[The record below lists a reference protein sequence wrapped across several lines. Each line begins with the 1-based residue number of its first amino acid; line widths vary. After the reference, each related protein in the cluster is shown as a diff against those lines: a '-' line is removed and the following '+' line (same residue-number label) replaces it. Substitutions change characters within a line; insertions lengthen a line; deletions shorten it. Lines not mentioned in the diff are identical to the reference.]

1 MLGVVEFGTLPKE
14 LQCGHRKFTG
24 MVVFA
29 RALATMPCMSYK
41 CAVRSQIATT
51 EGLAPLVQ

>member
-14 LQCGHRKFTG
+14 LRCSHRKFTG

-29 RALATMPCMSYK
+29 RALATVPCKSLK
-41 CAVRSQIATT
+41 CAVCSQIATT
-51 EGLAPLVQ
+51 ESLAPLA